1 MTVFAHFSVSNEGK
15 TIGSDFTLH
24 NTRDWNGRSEIGRYA
39 FSARQGV
46 CQLAMVKKNKDI
58 FIFKRHGEEEGKVEK
73 WNTGCRCGLRASVNV
88 YDYRYAVGHESIEPV
103 SPLNRRISC
112 EQTISPV
119 KFRKFGK
126 FTLKRR
132 INSNPSLILINPS
145 LHDKSHRLFDRE
157 QRCMNN
163 TSFSFL
169 VHNREQKAK
178 NRTFILRFPLL
189 RSTYDS
195 R

>member
-1 MTVFAHFSVSNEGK
+1 M
-15 TIGSDFTLH
+15 
-24 NTRDWNGRSEIGRYA
+24 
-39 FSARQGV
+39 
-46 CQLAMVKKNKDI
+46 
-58 FIFKRHGEEEGKVEK
+58 
-73 WNTGCRCGLRASVNV
+73 
-88 YDYRYAVGHESIEPV
+88 GHESIEPV

-132 INSNPSLILINPS
+132 INSNPSLILINSS

-157 QRCMNN
+157 QHCMNN
-163 TSFSFL
+163 TSFFFFI
-169 VHNREQKAK
+169 HNREQKAK
-178 NRTFILRFPLL
+178 NRTFILRFSSSIHLRFKVDRIPNRNRWTDNVDNVSITFSSAPLFRKRYNVL
-189 RSTYDS
+189 PLYIFRLTSPRPSGTKNRDGLS